1 MEVLH
6 GGDVCAEAEKS
17 IVVIPTHNGED
28 QERDSL
34 ALVQGQKEDITEE
47 LHWVVRQR
55 STVISP

>member
-6 GGDVCAEAEKS
+6 GGEVRTEAEKS
-17 IVVIPTHNGED
+17 IVVKSTHYVEI

-34 ALVQGQKEDITEE
+34 ALVQGQKEDIIEV